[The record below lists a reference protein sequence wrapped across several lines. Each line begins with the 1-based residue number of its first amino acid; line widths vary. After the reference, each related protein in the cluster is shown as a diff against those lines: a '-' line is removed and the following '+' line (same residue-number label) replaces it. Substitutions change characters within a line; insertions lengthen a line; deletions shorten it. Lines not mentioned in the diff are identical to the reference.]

1 MKDKKI
7 MLAIIATV
15 VVIAAATAIITVANS
30 RQDPPQQPEETST
43 DPGTQQPVEEPREPE
58 KPTFVDGVICPL
70 GGEMIER
77 GDLYPRPVAVMLDN
91 HPAARPQ
98 AGLEQAEVVYEI
110 LAEGNITRYLA
121 LYMHGA
127 DQMVNNS

>member
-7 MLAIIATV
+7 LWAIIAAV
-15 VVIAAATAIITVANS
+15 VVIATATAIITVANS
-30 RQDPPQQPEETST
+30 RQDPPPQQEETSEEPGAQQPEEETK
-43 DPGTQQPVEEPREPE
+43 EPE

-98 AGLEQAEVVYEI
+98 AGLEQCILHSSAETE
-110 LAEGNITRYLA
+110 
-121 LYMHGA
+121 
-127 DQMVNNS
+127 